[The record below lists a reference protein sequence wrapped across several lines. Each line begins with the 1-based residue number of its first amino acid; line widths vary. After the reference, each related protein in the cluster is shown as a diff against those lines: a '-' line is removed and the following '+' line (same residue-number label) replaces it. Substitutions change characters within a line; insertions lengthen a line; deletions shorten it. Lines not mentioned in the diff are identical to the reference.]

1 MRFKVRSLGG
11 KLIIVAALT
20 LLLCMIFFSALSW
33 GLLKYLSEHEARSD
47 ATLHLSYL
55 KKAYQAE
62 SVTLIQDLNQVARSS
77 DLISTLSQP
86 TSVQSKQHLED
97 VLARVPAHYHV
108 FLVTLDVVA
117 KDHHIVGQLEDIQP
131 STDSP
136 AAAEVT

>member
-1 MRFKVRSLGG
+1 
-11 KLIIVAALT
+11 
-20 LLLCMIFFSALSW
+20 MIFFSALSW